1 MGKIIFVIIILI
13 WCLFGGIG
21 TLRCKENRVNVEMLI
36 FILFVPFLA
45 IIAHVC
51 GLY

>member
-1 MGKIIFVIIILI
+1 MGKIIFVIIILL

-21 TLRCKENRVNVEMLI
+21 VLRCKENRVNVEMLI

>member
-1 MGKIIFVIIILI
+1 MGKIIFVIVILI

-21 TLRCKENRVNVEMLI
+21 VLHCKENRVNVEMLV
-36 FILFVPFLA
+36 FILFAPFLA